1 MPFIRKD
8 GSVLVDGEVSFGH
21 QHIGD
26 HIELDEVKDGI
37 KEFRSVVDDRVNGGE
52 NMKKLYQAVILNK
65 DLGKVEGTQWVTA
78 EDKEQAFAK
87 VNLTEHSV
95 ESVKVFLNKVGEY
108 K

>member
-1 MPFIRKD
+1 MDTQETAQEMLNRASNRGRITQIDQSIEHPNCRSFQVR
-8 GSVLVDGEVSFGH
+8 GEYH
-21 QHIGD
+21 
-26 HIELDEVKDGI
+26 L
-37 KEFRSVVDDRVNGGE
+37 KEGGE